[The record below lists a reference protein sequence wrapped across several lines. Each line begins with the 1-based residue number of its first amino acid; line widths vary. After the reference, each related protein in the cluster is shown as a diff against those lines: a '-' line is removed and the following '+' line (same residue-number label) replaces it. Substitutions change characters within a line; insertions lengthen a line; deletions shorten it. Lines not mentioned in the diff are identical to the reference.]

1 MQCDQLYSGILT
13 SKILVKSSLDNNN
26 NVVLG
31 YNYNITCHANVQ
43 KITIYSY
50 LYLHTILSRVA
61 DICGSSPL
69 WSSNVVLLSHK
80 TKNK

>member
-31 YNYNITCHANVQ
+31 YNHNITCHANVQ
-43 KITIYSY
+43 KITI
-50 LYLHTILSRVA
+50 I
-61 DICGSSPL
+61 
-69 WSSNVVLLSHK
+69 
-80 TKNK
+80 